1 MTNETI
7 LVNKEDKDYY
17 NNAYIISMAISNAI
31 NPSFKVWAN
40 YEGEALENL
49 GEFLEHSYKGLISS
63 YDEITEYDETEEEK
77 EETIEN
83 YYGVNGGEYYINVP
97 LYSMY
102 FDLVE

>member
-40 YEGEALENL
+40 YEGEALEIL
-49 GEFLEHSYKGLISS
+49 GEFLEQSYKGLISS
-63 YDEITEYDETEEEK
+63 YDEIEK
-77 EETIEN
+77 EELES
-83 YYGVNGGEYYINVP
+83 YYGVNGGECYINVP
-97 LYSMY
+97 LRNMWIE
-102 FDLVE
+102 LVE